1 MIYKFE
7 NVFCSQC
14 GNDFGPGDH
23 GFSSC
28 KSHRER
34 GMKAEIEAHR
44 KITEALAKAK
54 NAMLE
59 ATRIAE
65 EQQMLSGIW
74 KKLDT
79 MTGKIEYLQATIWGT
94 K

>member
-1 MIYKFE
+1 MRYKFQ
-7 NVFCSQC
+7 NTFCSQC
-14 GNDFGPGDH
+14 GEEFGPGDH

-28 KSHRER
+28 KSHWES

-44 KITEALAKAK
+44 RITEALAKAK

-59 ATRIAE
+59 ATRVAE

-79 MTGKIEYLQATIWGT
+79 MTGKIESLQATIWGT